1 MIPFSSTQTQLP
13 VDRGPGKIHP
23 RRISVGARVGLTVI
37 LVLAALPMLDVPIPI
52 LLPGQLSSSG
62 SLLILSIGLVF
73 AGVAISFDVV
83 FGYTG
88 LLSAGHAL
96 VFALGIYATNLLMH
110 AGLGYFSAAA
120 LAIVLSGLVNTALG
134 AIALRV
140 KAVAFTMVTLA
151 FGEAF
156 YILLLVDPVGIFG
169 GEEGLPVAFERI
181 PDLLASARDVR
192 WLYWLSLAFAVVA
205 YLLAWMATRSRCGQ
219 VWQAIR
225 ENEDRVESLGL
236 LSYSYKLVA
245 YAFGGV
251 IAAAGGAVYLLVAR
265 GANPSSASVHFS
277 LALIVMVVLGG
288 RGRIWG
294 AAIGGLIYGILTLRL
309 PELSTSGVLDGLP
322 EWASRTVSE
331 PLVVLGFLFI
341 LIVLFFPD
349 GIVGLVD
356 RANSRLRT
364 MRPRSMNENTLILPP
379 DEPIEVDEIRTKH

>member
-1 MIPFSSTQTQLP
+1 MTSISSTRTQLP
-13 VDRGPGKIHP
+13 VDRDPGKMHP
-23 RRISVGARVGLTVI
+23 KRISVGARVSLAAI
-37 LVLAALPMLDVPIPI
+37 LVLAALPMVNVPVPI

-96 VFALGIYATNLLMH
+96 VFALGIYTTNLLMH

-120 LAIVLSGLVNTALG
+120 LAILLSGLVNTALG

-151 FGEAF
+151 FGEAY

-169 GEEGLPVAFERI
+169 GEEGLPVAFEQI

-236 LSYSYKLVA
+236 FSYSYKLVA

-251 IAAAGGAVYLLVAR
+251 IAAAGGAIYLLVAR

-294 AAIGGLIYGILTLRL
+294 AAIGGLVYGILTLRL

-331 PLVVLGFLFI
+331 PLFVLGFLFI
-341 LIVLFFPD
+341 LVVLFFPD

-356 RANSRLRT
+356 RTNSWLRT
-364 MRPRSMNENTLILPP
+364 TRPKTTSKNARISPP
-379 DEPIEVDEIRTKH
+379 DGLIEVDEIRKKN

>member
-1 MIPFSSTQTQLP
+1 MLHIPVP
-13 VDRGPGKIHP
+13 V
-23 RRISVGARVGLTVI
+23 
-37 LVLAALPMLDVPIPI
+37 

-96 VFALGIYATNLLMH
+96 VFALGIYTTNILMH

-169 GEEGLPVAFERI
+169 GEEGLPVAFKQI

-236 LSYSYKLVA
+236 FSYRYKLVA
-245 YAFGGV
+245 FAFGGV

-294 AAIGGLIYGILTLRL
+294 AAIGGIVYGILTLRL

-331 PLVVLGFLFI
+331 PLFVLGFLFI

-356 RANSRLRT
+356 RTNSWIRT
-364 MRPRSMNENTLILPP
+364 MRRKPKNKDAEVLPSANRSE
-379 DEPIEVDEIRTKH
+379 

>member
-1 MIPFSSTQTQLP
+1 MNSLSSTQTQMPL
-13 VDRGPGKIHP
+13 DRRSRRIQPH
-23 RRISVGARVGLTVI
+23 RISVGARASLAVI
-37 LVLAALPMLDVPIPI
+37 LVLAALPMLHIPVPV

-96 VFALGIYATNLLMH
+96 VFALGIYTTNILMH

-169 GEEGLPVAFERI
+169 GEEGLPVAFKQI

-236 LSYSYKLVA
+236 FSYRYKLVA
-245 YAFGGV
+245 FAFGGV

-294 AAIGGLIYGILTLRL
+294 AAIGGIVYGILTLRL

-331 PLVVLGFLFI
+331 PLFVLGFLFI

-356 RANSRLRT
+356 RTNSWIRT
-364 MRPRSMNENTLILPP
+364 MRRKPKNKDAEVLPSANRSE
-379 DEPIEVDEIRTKH
+379 

>member
-1 MIPFSSTQTQLP
+1 MNSLSSTQTQMPL
-13 VDRGPGKIHP
+13 DRRP
-23 RRISVGARVGLTVI
+23 RRIQPHRISVGARASLAVI
-37 LVLAALPMLDVPIPI
+37 LVLAALPMLHIPVPV

-96 VFALGIYATNLLMH
+96 VFALGIYTTNILMH

-169 GEEGLPVAFERI
+169 GEEGLPVAFKQI

-236 LSYSYKLVA
+236 FSYRYKLVA
-245 YAFGGV
+245 FAFGGV

-294 AAIGGLIYGILTLRL
+294 AAIGGIVYGILTLRL

-331 PLVVLGFLFI
+331 PLFVLGFLFI

-356 RANSRLRT
+356 RTNAWIRT
-364 MRPRSMNENTLILPP
+364 MRRKPRNKDAGVLPSVNRS
-379 DEPIEVDEIRTKH
+379 E